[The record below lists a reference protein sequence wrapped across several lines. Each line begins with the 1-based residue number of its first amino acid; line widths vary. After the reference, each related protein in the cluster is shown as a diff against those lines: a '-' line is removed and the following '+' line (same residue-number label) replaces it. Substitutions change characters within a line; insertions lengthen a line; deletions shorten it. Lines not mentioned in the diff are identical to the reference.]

1 MLGDMSVF
9 IMNHHRTKTMLL
21 MLFVSSVV
29 TSKSLSAV
37 EIETFTQ
44 PYRSVDVPSAE
55 MGVISRVLVEEGT
68 NVRTGQLLA
77 QLNDNVLQSSLAL
90 AEAAMRAS
98 SSRHSA
104 EAELTLCEEQLRSY
118 RELQGEGNASQREVD
133 RAETNYWQATTRL
146 RGIREDMEMRE
157 LEHQRIS
164 AQIAA
169 RKIESPLDGI
179 VVRIHK
185 EAGEFVS
192 PTDPVVMQVVQLD
205 RLRAIFSVPVT
216 MIDQRIAIQIGG
228 TSMATEAV
236 IETISPI
243 ADAESASVRV
253 NVRIENPAGKLRSG
267 VICRWE
273 L

>member
-1 MLGDMSVF
+1 
-9 IMNHHRTKTMLL
+9 MNHHLNIIIFLTFVIGSFVAPKYML
-21 MLFVSSVV
+21 
-29 TSKSLSAV
+29 AV
-37 EIETFTQ
+37 EIEAFTQ
-44 PYRSVDVPSAE
+44 PYRSVDVPAAE
-55 MGVISRVLVEEGT
+55 MGVIARVLVEEGT
-68 NVRTGQLLA
+68 RVRTGQLLA
-77 QLNDNVLQSSLAL
+77 QLNDSVLQSSLAL
-90 AEAAMRAS
+90 AAAAMRAS
-98 SSRHSA
+98 SSQQSA

-146 RGIREDMEMRE
+146 RGIREDTEIRE

-179 VVRIHK
+179 VVRIYK
-185 EAGEFVS
+185 DAGEFVS
-192 PTDPVVMQVVQLD
+192 PTDPVLMQVVQLD

-216 MIDQRIAIQIGG
+216 MIDRLEKNQRISLQIGG
-228 TSMATEAV
+228 VANATEAV